1 MVKYLYKV
9 GIFLLRKDE
18 NKLDLTD
25 LSEKINSKIENF
37 EKFIRLCKNNGNE
50 SLFDKEDEIKKSI
63 KDAKNLIITN
73 PILNEEFIKQV
84 NNFKESVS
92 TKEIE
97 RIKKIPEKIIKIINE
112 SLNTD
117 KEYFNEEWII
127 TSEMTR
133 FHDISAIETLISLKS
148 EIKEPGKND
157 DENENEND
165 YPFIDI
171 PTLYLYNSLYMLL
184 EINDIYPVIGHN
196 INEFYKENF
205 REYERKIINP
215 PKHIEFY
222 LINILI
228 QKNLNLF
235 DGFMVSFFASAM
247 YKVLLYM
254 NDYLDKHI
262 DEMYSKKISKNQKTT
277 PRKYTIKIQENRDK
291 VLSIYLNSQQ
301 IKMSD
306 DWINLIYSV
315 SKNKYSLQEEYNK
328 IFGNTQNDSEANLKK
343 FRIDI
348 SNKINKINKRI
359 KENLQIVDK
368 SLKKEDI
375 DKMTLLSLPRSSENL
390 FIDYEIFDIIY

>member
-1 MVKYLYKV
+1 
-9 GIFLLRKDE
+9 
-18 NKLDLTD
+18 
-25 LSEKINSKIENF
+25 
-37 EKFIRLCKNNGNE
+37 
-50 SLFDKEDEIKKSI
+50 
-63 KDAKNLIITN
+63 
-73 PILNEEFIKQV
+73 
-84 NNFKESVS
+84 
-92 TKEIE
+92 
-97 RIKKIPEKIIKIINE
+97 
-112 SLNTD
+112 
-117 KEYFNEEWII
+117 
-127 TSEMTR
+127 MTR

-328 IFGNTQNDSEANLKK
+328 FFGNTQNDSEANLKK

-359 KENLQIVDK
+359 KETLQIVDK

-390 FIDYEIFDIIY
+390 FIDYDIFDIIH